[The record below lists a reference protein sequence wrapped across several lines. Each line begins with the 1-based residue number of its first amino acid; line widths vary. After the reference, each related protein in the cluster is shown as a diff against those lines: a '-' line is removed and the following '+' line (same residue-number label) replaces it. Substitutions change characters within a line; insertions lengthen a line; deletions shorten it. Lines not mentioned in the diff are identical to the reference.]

1 MIASKWSC
9 LPKMPRERSKN
20 GAFFC
25 SARCKMIDLGAWF
38 GEQRSLP
45 AEDQGDGLIE

>member
-1 MIASKWSC
+1 
-9 LPKMPRERSKN
+9 
-20 GAFFC
+20 
-25 SARCKMIDLGAWF
+25 MIDLGAWF